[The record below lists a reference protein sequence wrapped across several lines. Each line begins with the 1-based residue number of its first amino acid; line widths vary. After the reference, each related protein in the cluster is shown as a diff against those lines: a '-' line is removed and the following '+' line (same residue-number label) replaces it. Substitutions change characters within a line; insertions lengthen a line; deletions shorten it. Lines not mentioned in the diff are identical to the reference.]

1 MRHRGKTSR
10 GPHNDRGE
18 TMSALA
24 RPRDGRWIGGVCA
37 GLARRFGISANTMR
51 IIFVVSCLLPG
62 PQFLLYLA
70 LWVLLPNE
78 KSGTPSAAT
87 GW

>member
-1 MRHRGKTSR
+1 
-10 GPHNDRGE
+10 
-18 TMSALA
+18 MSALA

-37 GLARRFGISANTMR
+37 GLARRFGISTNTMR

-78 KSGTPSAAT
+78 KSSTTSAAT